1 MEKKD
6 KLIELDVLRAI
17 LCICVLLI
25 HITAPLPGS
34 FEKGTA
40 GAIVSSYINASIK
53 FAVPCFIAVSGF
65 VMSYVYGK
73 RTVAPY
79 EFYRK
84 RLPNIVFP
92 YLVWS
97 GVYTA
102 LLVYRGE
109 LSLDIKTALYNLSTG
124 RAMYHLYFMVLLIGL
139 YLLFP
144 FLSSIYARYSPVV
157 LTALLVAV
165 NLVYFSVAEGVYS
178 HVNPLK
184 YIGFFA
190 TGMFMAKGYNQKKE
204 LLEKWRKPVVAIGIM
219 LTIYYCISVYYSQY
233 YNEMLPFYSATW
245 LFYAIFS
252 FFMYLA
258 LSSIIERNSG
268 KSISVM
274 TEISKES
281 FVIYLS
287 HPLLLILLGDLYP
300 EGYSELL
307 KAAFNTV
314 GLALIYSVWIWMKRV
329 RRVRSSA

>member
-25 HITAPLPGS
+25 HITAPLPGN
-34 FEKGTA
+34 FEKGST

-65 VMSYVYGK
+65 VMSYVYGE
-73 RTVAPY
+73 RTVSPY

-84 RLPNIVFP
+84 RMPNIVFP

-97 GVYTA
+97 GIYTA

-144 FLSSIYARYSPVV
+144 FLSRLYARYSPVV

-190 TGMFMAKGYNQKKE
+190 LGMFTAKGYSQKKE
-204 LLEKWRKPVVAIGIM
+204 LLEKWIRPVVAIGIM

-233 YNEMLPFYSATW
+233 YDETLPLYSATW
-245 LFYAIFS
+245 LFYALFS
-252 FFMYLA
+252 FLMYLA
-258 LSSIIERNSG
+258 LSSSIERNSV
-268 KSISVM
+268 KIVSLM

-307 KAAFNTV
+307 KAALNAV
-314 GLALIYSVWIWMKRV
+314 GLALIYAGWIWVNRERK
-329 RRVRSSA
+329 